1 MTKIER
7 CWAEGVSPCSGPI
20 SGDHYISAGLFPGSQ
35 ATVVGL
41 RGDAPLSI
49 AVDRLISRC
58 LCMGHNEALSPVDLA
73 AIDVANAIRHLNA
86 LRDVHETT
94 RRAYPHIRI
103 APPTPTRFV
112 VSGILLTRWAI
123 KAAAGYAHVQHR
135 HTEGWRPDLALAR
148 IAFGQASFAPQYGL
162 ALLARPGDRWH
173 QGDHWSLS
181 LGRRANTV
189 EPLAL
194 HLGFMGW
201 RFLLTWSVPF
211 SKLEELH
218 FEGATETSD
227 AIIPRPARVNFE
239 PTKRLALELSWR
251 DDYTPAQKLIALR
264 RPRAR

>member
-1 MTKIER
+1 MPKAET

-20 SGDHYISAGLFPGSQ
+20 SGDHYVSAGLFPGSM

-41 RGDAPLSI
+41 RGDTPVSV
-49 AVDRLISRC
+49 AVDRLVSRC
-58 LCMGHNEALSPVDLA
+58 LCKGHNEALSPVDQA
-73 AIDVANAIRHLNA
+73 AIDIANAIRRLNL
-86 LRDVHETT
+86 LRDDFETT

-112 VSGILLTRWAI
+112 TSGILFTRWAI

-135 HTEGWRPDLALAR
+135 QTEGWRPDLALAR

-173 QGDHWSLS
+173 QGDHWSLA
-181 LGRRANTV
+181 LGRRNTP
-189 EPLAL
+189 EPVAL

-211 SKLEELH
+211 SQLEELH
-218 FEGATETSD
+218 FEGATERGD

-239 PTKRLALELSWR
+239 PTNSLALELSWR
-251 DDYTPAQKLIALR
+251 DDYVPAQKLIALR
-264 RPRAR
+264 RQRAR